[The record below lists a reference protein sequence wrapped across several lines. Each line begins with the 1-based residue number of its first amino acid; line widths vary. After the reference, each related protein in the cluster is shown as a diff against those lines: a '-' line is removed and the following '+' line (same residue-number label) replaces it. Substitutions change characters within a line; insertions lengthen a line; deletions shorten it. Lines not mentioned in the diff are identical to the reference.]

1 MLVANNPF
9 FRNPLDAVT
18 DEIRGRTLE
27 LPDFSRVGG
36 TAQGPDLSSLSPRQ
50 APGGNLL
57 PPEQFTPL
65 FLEASAKYGVPTN
78 VLMALAQQESSYRP
92 DAIGQPTQWGRAKGM
107 MQYIDD
113 TARRVGINPLDPA
126 QAVDAA
132 ARQLRERL
140 DRGYSM
146 EEAIMA
152 HHGGDN
158 RSMWGPKTREY
169 VEVVT
174 GKAREIYNQAEGLRT
189 PQEAMEMAEAE
200 MADEGEAP
208 FSAGEFEDLTGQER
222 TELLG
227 AIEAEM
233 TRLSEF
239 QRPSEAS
246 REALEAQAGEIEALV
261 AQFEERRATVSTPE
275 EVEAFN
281 RDLGALNERLVD
293 FERQREDYQRRAT
306 AFNEAQER
314 LRSEYERV
322 QQAPER
328 RRSERPEAQ
337 RRIEGGADELSL
349 EQIRELARDPDAPPE
364 VDALSGAAPKYNDPN
379 AMGSETVLDLV
390 RQGLGAARDFL
401 QTPASERELLSRR
414 ATPSES
420 APREPRPSGI
430 LGVDATGEARRARE
444 TPREVAQQYGRDFD
458 KPDYIDA
465 FTGAAPRPAPE
476 RNLLGWVENLSK
488 SGGSGATVA
497 VAGTIEGTGLILQ
510 QLENVEADRLMLD
523 AARGL
528 DTSRLRMAE
537 TLRMMEQA
545 GRSDEEILRAV
556 QPWAREMAK
565 REGEFHAAVVEWAG
579 REPNRVA
586 EWMRGLGVDLGELA
600 EEWKADPEYQGVAT
614 DIAAGVGSMLV
625 YLGPGWLTTLM
636 TKGSTAAIQ
645 AAASIAGASALAGPA
660 GAAEAYQRAI
670 DYGLSEDQSLRVAM
684 AGIPAGIVQV
694 APVAVLL
701 QRIPPNVRSKAVG
714 QIRHILESFGAEFV
728 AEGAGAVIQ
737 NFVEMSYNEE
747 TGLWDDS
754 LYQAVIGGSSSA
766 LIALGINLA
775 SGARGVPGTIRTRN
789 QTSLEASGGSLVAP
803 EIMAARALDP
813 WNYPTTLKEAVAA
826 RTPDAI
832 LDGHLTESAEG
843 APSGPLEGAMR
854 EAQTEAAV
862 EAVQGERVSVATRS
876 GDIAGTVESYT
887 EDGQGGFRIRVLGD
901 DGSMYTYTDA
911 DGVTVVRDGGQV
923 AEAGRA
929 MDAEAARGAPREPT
943 PQSTSDP
950 GALGLPPMAAVEAGE
965 ALDVADER
973 EVPGVGEPADAAQG
987 VGLPDDYVQRVQQRI
1002 DFLQQAETTQDVE
1015 DLIAAEFADR
1025 ATADNALQINPER
1038 SSFLEAARARHAE
1051 LSDTQRQARAGA
1063 PAVEAPA
1070 DFQRDPSSPGL
1081 WRTPDA
1087 AIEFRESGFG
1097 EAVSFAAVDA
1107 ATGETLAR
1115 GSDMAELLAR
1125 AQAEREAR
1133 MVDGEALMEQAEP
1146 AQEEVA
1152 PTGEPLVR
1160 HTTRKGKEL
1169 TGVLRDIPLAEAKAI
1184 DPYAFRKDGRSF
1196 IRVDRLGNEQQG
1208 RPVEESAPSRD
1219 NRETVTQ
1226 DTDATPGTAEVT
1238 PSELVLTTRNT
1249 PFASFEKAERAMR
1262 NQGIQGQVVQID
1274 DGWAVQRGEAPA
1286 QESAPTT
1293 DAITRDNAEAR
1304 LAPANW
1310 RGDLARTRQYV
1321 NELVRRGLVRATPQ
1335 LAGARDAN
1343 DAEGLAEEID
1353 RQLAGEAV
1361 RPATVDTA
1369 ESSGSAA
1376 NRQRSQQQA
1385 EPQWWSDMTP
1395 AQRYDA
1401 MQAAGIDRAAST
1413 PWSRLTESQQR
1424 ALDSQWGEQAAQPD
1438 VDAADTSAQRVEET
1452 PADRQ
1457 VSENAIFTEEAAEEA
1472 RAYLKSVLGR
1482 VNTGLDPR
1490 MFQAGVTLAGYH
1502 LERGAR
1508 TFAAY
1513 ARAMVADLG
1522 DAARPYLKSWY
1533 LGLKFDPRA
1542 ANFEGM
1548 DDAASVEAADVDALL
1563 AETQEAEPAPAI
1575 VDELAL
1581 FKAAREV
1588 YAQDQITPADL
1599 IGLARIHARDSL
1611 VAVLDRIE
1619 AHPALADLTIEVRNL
1634 GPKAGRYSAAQ
1645 HTLLLDDQFVEA
1657 LNPDNAGQFEVIGAD
1672 TSIEDLF
1679 QETIT
1684 HELIH
1689 AVTAR
1694 QIREDVNAPGGGKF
1708 GQRLLEIQNDIRR
1721 FLDQTAGKEILTFQ
1735 QRQSLLY
1742 MVEGNKAIYEIPTV
1756 GLTNA
1761 LAQDALRMVKSP
1773 RGGPS
1778 AWSKFV
1784 EAVRTLLG
1792 LPPETRTLLDD
1803 IMVVSEEV
1811 IANTEAAGPAEA
1823 APEQVT
1829 MLTAEQMAELVA
1841 EYAAEAAQDP
1851 TSPFQVP
1858 ESIVRMADRVKGEPL
1873 LTQAEAQER
1882 LESWKAIARAQG
1894 ETGVNAG
1901 RIVVSLFEISGEL
1914 SRPWVEAG
1922 YQVHTLDIQSGQ
1934 DISALDVET
1943 LTQELEGIE
1952 GDVHAVL
1959 ACPPCT
1965 DFSRAGAHT
1974 WSAKD
1979 ADGRTAASVELVRQA
1994 LRAVEFLKPAVW
2006 MMENPPGRLSRT
2018 AGIPHPRLNFQPHHF
2033 GDAFTK
2039 QTLLWGEFNPN
2050 LPTANVAPEGS
2061 LTEMVRDPNAR
2072 SETPEGFAY
2081 AFFMANNAETMAP
2094 LDLLAFQFRGMD
2106 HTLLNDALAVG
2117 MTPEQVRSVIEDD
2130 YHDGNLDGAHD
2141 ALRTAYETALSES
2154 PRLQQ
2159 APSERRVGESRVTD
2173 MTTPEGIRARMTE
2186 LREDWAELAAVRDEQ
2201 GMVTDARLE
2210 AKIRDIETWL
2220 AELRNDLARLES
2232 GAAEPE
2238 RDGTPAARLD
2248 RRMARLREIA
2258 RGTVSD
2264 AEAEEA
2270 QRIREAQAADPDNTD
2285 DADTA
2290 IAMAVEYVRRRHS
2303 AQQTR
2308 PAAEVDGEAPAR
2320 PAEATQRPV
2329 APVLRP
2335 EGRQRWRT
2343 ERAAEKHLRDND
2355 LLGVYVAVPEGK
2367 GFILE
2372 RRAPYNLEIE
2382 TRSYQS
2388 RAFGDEPT
2396 TAYETILHRP
2406 DGMSRELFVEV
2417 VRAKVQGAKKFL
2429 KNDTQ
2434 VAIHDD
2440 AVGRLA
2446 DHLQSNLIDRRDPD
2460 AAPPIPRE
2468 EMPRDPGADTDPDT
2482 QSLVDSAPHTGT
2494 QAEPG
2499 ADPASVD
2506 GARPDNA
2513 VGDGQPGS
2521 DRTGRADGVDGGA
2534 QPGAGAAAG
2543 GGRSDPRAGKS
2554 PANQPHGRTE
2564 DRPHQLEGENPGNFV
2579 ITDALGLG
2587 EGTTGQKIEG
2597 NLAAIRLMKEIV
2609 TEERF
2614 ATPAEQAV
2622 LARYVGWGGLKSV
2635 FDVKKRGKT
2644 DMYGR
2649 AQAELRALLT
2659 AEEYEAAARSTR
2671 DAHYTAQGVVDAMWR
2686 AARHFGFRGGRAL
2699 EPTVGTGNFL
2709 GLQPADLAAAT
2720 EWHAAELDSVTGTI
2734 ARLLY
2739 PEANVLAA
2747 TGFQDAPFANGVFRL
2762 AIGNPP
2768 FGELRIRDKSKR
2780 HGHLDG
2786 MRIHNYIIGK
2796 AGDHLAPGGVMQMV
2810 VTHRFLDTANPEA
2823 RDYLA
2828 KHFRFLG
2835 AIRLPNDA
2843 FEQNAG
2849 TSVTTDIVFLQ
2860 KLRPDE
2866 AGDANAAW
2874 LDVNGQIE
2882 VDGVTMRVNRYF
2894 QENPQHILGKSSMGG
2909 SMYRGDGQEYTVE
2922 SDGRDIGAEI
2932 DRILAEDWAD
2942 LEGIMAESSVD
2953 RDVGAA
2959 MLNVSD
2965 LPVGG
2970 MMLDPEGKLLR
2981 RDLDDAHGNAVIEE
2995 ITPESYWRE
3004 QAAQWEQAIT
3014 AAKAIRDAA
3023 ADGMAPGADQVAA
3036 FLEVAE
3042 LALDAKGEPKTGPTK
3057 AEQAILDIREAISE
3071 PATFVWR
3078 FDEGLAEME
3087 ATLGRKQLGRKGY
3100 DTLRKLMD
3108 LRNRTLALIRAER
3121 GDDPAMDTL
3130 RQELNQAYDA
3140 FVANYGLISDPNNI
3154 KLLAGDIGV
3163 EVGLESGYQPAIK
3176 PAEAKAMGVKP
3187 QKSSAKK
3194 AAILS
3199 QRVAF
3204 PQREITSADSPRDAL
3219 TISLS
3224 ERGKLD
3230 LPYMSGLT
3238 GQPVKALIKELSGGD
3253 NPAIFYDPDTLG
3265 YEHAE
3270 AYLSGN
3276 VKRKLADAISMGLE
3290 ANVRALE
3297 AVQPAPLPA
3306 SRITPSMRGTW
3317 MPAEVFEDFLGGLG
3331 VRGATVNII
3340 DAVGMIKARGVVGE
3354 LTDLGMQF
3362 NDPDVG
3368 VIELFNAAAAG
3379 KSLTVWRG
3387 SGDERYVDK
3396 AASTRVTAL
3405 AERMAKVFAEW
3416 AYSDAQRQAQV
3427 VDAFN
3432 RKMNTHRERVWDG
3445 EKYLKTVGQSPAVK
3459 LRRTQKNAAWRM
3471 IQSQNVL
3478 TDHVVGAGKTYTLIT
3493 GIMERKRLGLSRKP
3507 MVVVPNHLVV
3517 QWASDFYQL
3526 YPGANI
3532 LAATPDDF
3540 TKKNRRRLF
3549 ARIATGD
3556 YDAVIVGH
3564 SSFGFIEPGEADTQN
3579 VIRERKRL
3587 LEQAMEDARLAGESK
3602 RTMRQMQNKLDS
3614 YDDRLTRLAERARD
3628 DIGITLEDMGVDY
3641 LAVDEAHE
3649 FKNLEYAT
3657 SSERVVGMNDPKGS
3671 QRAFDLYVKVR
3682 GIQERQGGVAFATGT
3697 PVSNSLVELYTVMSY
3712 MATPELRARGL
3723 EHYDAWA
3730 GAYAVTETRME
3741 YTATQKIKPRRVLAG
3756 LSNLESLSQL
3766 YRQFADVITL
3776 DDLKRLYTEEKT
3788 QSNAETGANERTE
3801 FPVPKVAA
3809 GGRQLD
3815 TSAITPQQAE
3825 FMDYLVAR
3833 MQGIEANK
3841 QDPEYARIDNPLW
3854 VLSDAR
3860 KMSLDIRTVDP
3871 LAARDENGK
3880 VMRSARRIKDI
3891 YDRWSEDRG
3900 TQLVFSDLSTPA
3912 KQAGKN
3918 ARKIVREGLAL
3929 LFNDKVARA
3938 RMKAMKEMP
3947 FMEQWK
3953 QTMALADDVMND
3965 PALSGDKL
3973 EKIEAFFAQA
3983 QEFEVEMQTADT
3995 GFSVYDDLREV
4006 LVEMGVPEGE
4016 IAFIHDFNTPEKK
4029 QRLFARV
4036 NAGAVRV
4043 LIGSTPKMG
4052 AGTNVQQR
4060 LVALHHL
4067 DAPWRPSDVEQRE
4080 GRIIRQG
4087 NKLYERDPDGFE
4099 VEIHAYSTNGTSDT
4113 VMWQILERKAG
4124 AIEQFRIGGL
4134 DSMSEGEGD
4143 ADQYAEFMASST
4155 GNPVFRLKLEAE
4167 RDLTEARAETS
4178 GRAIS
4183 VDNAKRFL
4191 RDYPERKAKLEATIA
4206 GLEAQAEGDLSVA
4219 GETASRAEHEAVM
4232 AEALEAFETAYADY
4246 QAKLPLAEAQ
4256 REKAAARGD
4265 AKLPPLPARPSRP
4278 HLFSKEVVAKSAY
4291 ARLWQQALA
4300 ELAAGPKDMSKRV
4313 GVRLGTINL
4322 VLERAPGFGKEVTNT
4337 TLYLEATPERRFSV
4351 AHTTAKPE
4359 DSSSFRAALEPA
4371 PLVQELTNALTGQ
4384 RQALA
4389 ELERR
4394 QPREAEVAEQ
4404 SVDDSRVSELESLQ
4418 QWYAIQVA
4426 FAEYHADIARG
4437 ERENRYIA
4445 AESRRRVSAFENRES
4460 TSVATHEIDGQT
4472 YTTTGAVAS
4481 QEGFTALEAVRDS
4494 DNRPVVLRGEMID
4507 SRMEVTGVIQ
4517 EPAAAREQ
4525 MRSATAKSVA
4535 ANRERTPRMG
4545 DAEVVQRLLQSE
4557 LGETADAMIAS
4568 GKIQVLNHVPANL
4581 PRGTQAYVDAD
4592 GTITLVARN
4601 LTPDTILPALLHEA
4615 FHAGTRPLIG
4625 TRAWNELQGRL
4636 ASLYRQ
4642 YGRST
4647 GAAGDFFAA
4656 ARARIEAAEAAGD
4669 AMGEQRRI
4677 EEFGAYAI
4685 EAYEAAPRTLK
4696 TWVNDLVGRVK
4707 AWAMRTFGIQL
4718 GQVSPAQLRA
4728 LAAAALRNGEVA
4740 ASPALSVMAR
4750 VDEGGMVDAEGNPV
4764 PESVRRQEVRRAV
4777 AQAQRALS
4785 VNPDSFVADFDSG
4798 VTRDI
4803 GRVTYWTHHPYTI
4816 ASMEEQFT
4824 PVFTTAMRQNQFRD
4838 QIIAEMYPKFRAY
4851 KELPAE
4857 GRARVN
4863 RVLELGRLVNE
4874 SYTDFQLRAGIKNPG
4889 FKTVVVHDATGAPV
4903 RRREPLNTSLS
4914 QRGDVI
4920 KLSKV
4925 EREAYSQLREMFDD
4939 ALDLFRDQTLLDMGL
4954 AEFTGLADPAGAM
4967 LDAITDDMPQAQQ
4980 ERLRNMAQM
4989 AEEIEQAKRAGYVPL
5004 SRYGRFAI
5012 TVRETLTDIEYT
5024 KNPQGGWIARGVPD
5038 DMASFMGQIG
5048 ATYNELEGG
5057 WQLNQGQRKA
5067 LQRETTRTVY
5077 SEKVEITSLR
5087 DRQALWKASKTGAKA
5102 EAAIPEV
5109 RRRLAAVKERWGGG
5123 NRTISVLDTQRA
5135 REENQINLA
5144 DLDSLA
5150 DLAHLDNETWD
5161 RVRDEFA
5168 QAMQGRGF
5176 RRHFFQSDNVPGY
5189 TDDFERAIADYMA
5202 SMAGYLSRR
5211 HHQKDWQ
5218 DAISGVKG
5226 ERLRRYSHDY
5236 QRYVNDPAE
5245 EYAVLRQTGFLF
5257 YIAGNVSTAALNATQ
5272 VPIMTMPILSQAG
5285 GSARAAAEVARAY
5298 KDALAMTSFIDQ
5310 AREGWKRGGLRGS
5323 ADMMLQM
5330 FDPADAP
5337 ADVRA
5342 EVQAAWDDGM
5352 FAPQFTHEVMGF
5364 SGRRD
5369 GSAAARLERTI
5380 DFVATSY
5387 TYVERMNRLV
5397 TFIAAVRMAKAK
5409 GVKAKA
5415 HRVFGGNALARHTM
5429 LDTHWSPENFAKF
5442 IVNES
5447 QFMMGKANRSKM
5459 LRSHGAPIFQFMSF
5473 VLNSLQ
5479 AWYRWSSLHG
5489 RDGKMMAAA
5498 SVAAIVAL
5506 SGVWGAPGLDHLR
5519 QLYEDLWKWIT
5530 DEDEDVRHNL
5540 REWIYDKTGQ
5550 QWIAEVADKGG
5561 LYPLGMD
5568 MSRRIGF
5575 QNILPETNS
5584 VQNALGIPADLLV
5597 GRPKRAWQREKA
5609 GDRYGA
5615 VAELL
5620 PNFAKNPVIAQGWR
5634 TQGAYTSRGDLLL
5647 RPDQIPTSALWWKS
5661 FGVQP
5666 TIVSDVQDYLYR
5678 SGRDMNRQSGVRS
5691 RFANRL
5697 ARVEADAIR
5706 NQNPERAA
5714 QLEARIDAEWA
5725 KLDAYNERNPGNEIE
5740 ITPQMI
5746 NSRLNRMLDGVDA
5759 VIESRPRDRW
5769 ERDEQFL
5776 ENYNVLPIYEG
5787 TRGR

>member
-9 FRNPLDAVT
+9 FRNPLDSVT
-18 DEIRGRTLE
+18 DEIRGRALE
-27 LPDFSRVGG
+27 LPDLSQVGG
-36 TAQGPDLSSLSPRQ
+36 ARRQAGGPDLSSLSPRQ
-50 APGGNLL
+50 APSGNLM

-65 FLEASAKYGVPTN
+65 FLEASARYGVPAN

-126 QAVDAA
+126 QSVDAA

-140 DRGYSM
+140 DKGYSM

-169 VEVVT
+169 AEVVT

-189 PQEAMEMAEAE
+189 PQEAMAEAE
-200 MADEGEAP
+200 VAAEGEQP
-208 FSAGEFEDLTGQER
+208 FTAGEFEDLTTQER

-227 AIEAEM
+227 SIEAEM
-233 TRLSEF
+233 KRLDEF
-239 QRPSEAS
+239 ARPSEEA
-246 REALEAQAGEIEALV
+246 RTALEAQAGEIETLV
-261 AQFEERRATVSTPE
+261 AQFEERRASISTPE

-281 RDLGALNERLVD
+281 RDLGSLNERLAE
-293 FERQREDYQRRAT
+293 FERQRDDYQRRAD
-306 AFNEAQER
+306 AFNQAQEH
-314 LRSEYERV
+314 LRAEWERV

-328 RRSERPEAQ
+328 RRSERPEA
-337 RRIEGGADELSL
+337 RSRIEGDADELSL
-349 EQIRELARDPDAPPE
+349 EQIRELARDPNAPPE

-379 AMGSETVLDLV
+379 TMGTGTVLDLV
-390 RQGLGAARDFL
+390 RQGLGAAKDFL
-401 QTPASERELLSRR
+401 QTPASEREVLSRR
-414 ATPSES
+414 AGEGEPR

-430 LGVDATGEARRARE
+430 LGVDAAGEARRARE
-444 TPREVAQQYGRDFD
+444 NPQEVAQQFGRDFD
-458 KPDYIDA
+458 KPDFIDGY
-465 FTGAAPRPAPE
+465 TGAAPRPSSE
-476 RNLLGWVENLSK
+476 RTLLGWVENLSK
-488 SGGSGATVA
+488 SGGSGAASA
-497 VAGTIEGTGLILQ
+497 VAGTIEGSGLILQ
-510 QLENVEADRLMLD
+510 QLENVEADRQMLD
-523 AARGL
+523 AAKGL
-528 DTSRLRMAE
+528 DTTRLRMAE

-556 QPWAREMAK
+556 QPWARDMVK
-565 REGEFHAAVVEWAG
+565 RESEFHDAVVAWAE

-586 EWMRGLGVDLGELA
+586 EWLRGMGADLSEIA
-600 EEWKADPEYQGVAT
+600 ESWQADPEYQGVAT

-670 DYGLSEDQSLRVAM
+670 DYGLSEDEALRVAM
-684 AGIPAGIVQV
+684 AGIPGGIVQV

-701 QRIPPNVRSKAVG
+701 QRIPSNVRGKAVG

-747 TGLWDDS
+747 KGLWDDT

-766 LIALGINLA
+766 LIAIGINLA
-775 SGARGVPGTIRTRN
+775 SGARGVPGALRNRN
-789 QTSLEASGGSLVAP
+789 QTPLEASGGSLVTP
-803 EIMAARALDP
+803 DIMAARALDP
-813 WNYPTTLKEAVAA
+813 WNYPTTLKEVVAA

-843 APSGPLEGAMR
+843 APSGPLEGVMR
-854 EAQTEAAV
+854 EAQTEAMV
-862 EAVQGERVSVATRS
+862 EAVHGERVSVATRT

-923 AEAGRA
+923 ADAGRE
-929 MDAEAARGAPREPT
+929 MDAQAEMEAPREST
-943 PQSTSDP
+943 PGSTGDP
-950 GALGLPPMAAVEAGE
+950 GAIGLPPMAVVEAGE
-965 ALDVADER
+965 ATDATGDGESPGLDQPADVAAE
-973 EVPGVGEPADAAQG
+973 G
-987 VGLPDDYVQRVQQRI
+987 VGLPEDYVQRVQQRI
-1002 DFLQQAETTQDVE
+1002 DFLKQAETTQDVE
-1015 DLIAAEFADR
+1015 DLIAAEFSDQ

-1038 SSFLEAARARHAE
+1038 SRFLEAARVRHAE

-1063 PAVEAPA
+1063 PLADAPA

-1097 EAVSFAAVDA
+1097 DAVSFAAVDA

-1133 MVDGEALMEQAEP
+1133 MVDGEAFMEQSE
-1146 AQEEVA
+1146 QEETA

-1160 HTTRKGKEL
+1160 HTTRKGREL
-1169 TGVLRDIPLAEAKAI
+1169 TGVLRDIPLAEAKEI

-1196 IRVDRLGNEQQG
+1196 IRVDRLRGEQQG
-1208 RPVEESAPSRD
+1208 QPIEEPTPSRD
-1219 NRETVTQ
+1219 NREVVAQ

-1238 PSELVLTTRNT
+1238 PAAAPDRDLILTTRNT
-1249 PFASFEKAERAMR
+1249 PFASFEKAQNAMR
-1262 NQGIQGQVVQID
+1262 NRRIEGRVVQIYG
-1274 DGWAVQRGEAPA
+1274 GWAIERSAPVATPADFTPQYQDAVSAKIATQKRRVMRLRREPETEENVAKLRAAERRLRQLRNMAAQEAPA
-1286 QESAPTT
+1286 GWSP
-1293 DAITRDNAEAR
+1293 
-1304 LAPANW
+1304 
-1310 RGDLARTRQYV
+1310 GDPIQV
-1321 NELVRRGLVRATPQ
+1321 KGQPV
-1335 LAGARDAN
+1335 
-1343 DAEGLAEEID
+1343 DAEDTSAERVEESPID
-1353 RQLAGEAV
+1353 RQEPVGQFAGN
-1361 RPATVDTA
+1361 T
-1369 ESSGSAA
+1369 
-1376 NRQRSQQQA
+1376 
-1385 EPQWWSDMTP
+1385 
-1395 AQRYDA
+1395 
-1401 MQAAGIDRAAST
+1401 
-1413 PWSRLTESQQR
+1413 
-1424 ALDSQWGEQAAQPD
+1424 
-1438 VDAADTSAQRVEET
+1438 
-1452 PADRQ
+1452 
-1457 VSENAIFTEEAAEEA
+1457 IFTEDKVAAA
-1472 RAYLKSVLGR
+1472 RARLKAKLGQI
-1482 VNTGLDPR
+1482 NTGLDPE
-1490 MFQAGVTLAGYH
+1490 MLVDGMTIAGAYIESGVRRFSDYAKAMIDDLGTEVKPYLLSFY
-1502 LERGAR
+1502 EGAR
-1508 TFAAY
+1508 NYPGLDTEG
-1513 ARAMVADLG
+1513 MTPV
-1522 DAARPYLKSWY
+1522 DAAKR
-1533 LGLKFDPRA
+1533 
-1542 ANFEGM
+1542 EH
-1548 DDAASVEAADVDALL
+1548 EAML
-1563 AETQEAEPAPAI
+1563 AEPAAEEDAP
-1575 VDELAL
+1575 
-1581 FKAAREV
+1581 
-1588 YAQDQITPADL
+1588 T
-1599 IGLARIHARDSL
+1599 
-1611 VAVLDRIE
+1611 
-1619 AHPALADLTIEVRNL
+1619 
-1634 GPKAGRYSAAQ
+1634 SA
-1645 HTLLLDDQFVEA
+1645 
-1657 LNPDNAGQFEVIGAD
+1657 
-1672 TSIEDLF
+1672 
-1679 QETIT
+1679 
-1684 HELIH
+1684 
-1689 AVTAR
+1689 
-1694 QIREDVNAPGGGKF
+1694 
-1708 GQRLLEIQNDIRR
+1708 
-1721 FLDQTAGKEILTFQ
+1721 
-1735 QRQSLLY
+1735 
-1742 MVEGNKAIYEIPTV
+1742 
-1756 GLTNA
+1756 
-1761 LAQDALRMVKSP
+1761 
-1773 RGGPS
+1773 
-1778 AWSKFV
+1778 
-1784 EAVRTLLG
+1784 
-1792 LPPETRTLLDD
+1792 
-1803 IMVVSEEV
+1803 VVSEEV
-1811 IANTEAAGPAEA
+1811 IASAEA
-1823 APEQVT
+1823 APE
-1829 MLTAEQMAELVA
+1829 
-1841 EYAAEAAQDP
+1841 
-1851 TSPFQVP
+1851 
-1858 ESIVRMADRVKGEPL
+1858 AD
-1873 LTQAEAQER
+1873 A
-1882 LESWKAIARAQG
+1882 
-1894 ETGVNAG
+1894 
-1901 RIVVSLFEISGEL
+1901 
-1914 SRPWVEAG
+1914 
-1922 YQVHTLDIQSGQ
+1922 
-1934 DISALDVET
+1934 
-1943 LTQELEGIE
+1943 
-1952 GDVHAVL
+1952 
-1959 ACPPCT
+1959 
-1965 DFSRAGAHT
+1965 
-1974 WSAKD
+1974 
-1979 ADGRTAASVELVRQA
+1979 
-1994 LRAVEFLKPAVW
+1994 PA
-2006 MMENPPGRLSRT
+2006 
-2018 AGIPHPRLNFQPHHF
+2018 
-2033 GDAFTK
+2033 
-2039 QTLLWGEFNPN
+2039 
-2050 LPTANVAPEGS
+2050 
-2061 LTEMVRDPNAR
+2061 
-2072 SETPEGFAY
+2072 ETP
-2081 AFFMANNAETMAP
+2081 P
-2094 LDLLAFQFRGMD
+2094 
-2106 HTLLNDALAVG
+2106 
-2117 MTPEQVRSVIEDD
+2117 
-2130 YHDGNLDGAHD
+2130 
-2141 ALRTAYETALSES
+2141 
-2154 PRLQQ
+2154 QQ
-2159 APSERRVGESRVTD
+2159 GRRVGESRTYD
-2173 MTTPEGIRARMTE
+2173 TSTPEGIRERMTE
-2186 LREDWAELAAVRDEQ
+2186 LREDWAELAAIRDEQ

-2210 AKIRDIETWL
+2210 SKIRDIETLL
-2220 AELRNDLARLES
+2220 AELRQDLERMTSGASTATEGGSPKARQAARIAKLRELARKPELTEQDVLEGRRLKEEQLADPQADDEYTEQIEM
-2232 GAAEPE
+2232 GAEFLHRKLNVQQQNLQRADAPSQPRPE
-2238 RDGTPAARLD
+2238 RGDQPAPR
-2248 RRMARLREIA
+2248 
-2258 RGTVSD
+2258 
-2264 AEAEEA
+2264 
-2270 QRIREAQAADPDNTD
+2270 PTD
-2285 DADTA
+2285 
-2290 IAMAVEYVRRRHS
+2290 S
-2303 AQQTR
+2303 
-2308 PAAEVDGEAPAR
+2308 
-2320 PAEATQRPV
+2320 
-2329 APVLRP
+2329 VLRP

-2343 ERAAEKHLRDND
+2343 ERVAEKFIKDND
-2355 LLGVYVAVPEGK
+2355 LLGVYVVVPEGK

-2382 TRSYQS
+2382 TRSYES
-2388 RAFGDEPT
+2388 RAFGDEPV

-2406 DGMSRELFVEV
+2406 EGMPRELFVAV
-2417 VRAKVQGAKKFL
+2417 VRAKVKGAKKFL
-2429 KNDTQ
+2429 KDDTQ
-2434 VAIHDD
+2434 VAIND
-2440 AVGRLA
+2440 AEIGPLA
-2446 DHLQSNLIDRRDPD
+2446 DHLQSNLIDRRDPGV
-2460 AAPPIPRE
+2460 APPIPRE

-2482 QSLVDSAPHTGT
+2482 ESLVDSAPHSGA

-2499 ADPASVD
+2499 ADPAPVD
-2506 GARPDNA
+2506 GARPDNT
-2513 VGDGQPGS
+2513 VGDGQPDS
-2521 DRTGRADGVDGGA
+2521 DRSGRADGVDRGEGA
-2534 QPGAGAAAG
+2534 GPGAAPGAGG
-2543 GGRSDPRAGKS
+2543 RRSDPRAGKS
-2554 PANQPHGRTE
+2554 PANKPHGRTE

-2579 ITDALGLG
+2579 ITDELGLG
-2587 EGTTGQKIEG
+2587 EGTTGQKISG
-2597 NLAAIRLMKEIV
+2597 NLEAIRLMKEIV
-2609 TEERF
+2609 SEGRF

-2635 FDVKKRGKT
+2635 FDVKKRGAT

-2659 AEEYEAAARSTR
+2659 PEEYEAAARSTR
-2671 DAHYTAQGVVDAMWR
+2671 DAHYTAKGVVDAMWR
-2686 AARHFGFRGGRAL
+2686 AARHFGFTGGRAL

-2720 EWHAAELDSVTGTI
+2720 EWHAAELDSVTGAI
-2734 ARLLY
+2734 ASLLY

-2768 FGELRIRDKSKR
+2768 FGELRIRDKSKQ

-2860 KLRPDE
+2860 KLRADE
-2866 AGDANAAW
+2866 VGDANAAW
-2874 LDVNGQIE
+2874 LDVNGEIE
-2882 VDGVTMRVNRYF
+2882 VDGVKMRVNRYF

-2922 SDGRDIGAEI
+2922 SDGRDIGAEV

-2942 LEGIMAESSVD
+2942 LEGIMAETNVD
-2953 RDVGAA
+2953 KDVGAA

-2970 MMLDPEGKLLR
+2970 MMLDPEGRLLR
-2981 RDLDDAHGNAVIEE
+2981 RDLDDPSGNAVIEE

-3004 QAAQWEQAIT
+3004 QAAQWEQAIN
-3014 AAKAIRDAA
+3014 AAKALRDSE
-3023 ADGMAPGADQVAA
+3023 GAMPTDAQVAA

-3042 LALDAKGEPKTGPTK
+3042 LALDAKGEPKASPTK

-3071 PATFVWR
+3071 PATFAWR
-3078 FDEGLAEME
+3078 FDEGLAAME

-3108 LRNRTLALIRAER
+3108 LRNRTLALIRAEKS
-3121 GDDPAMDTL
+3121 DDPAMDTL

-3140 FVANYGLISDPNNI
+3140 FVASHGLISDPDNI

-3176 PAEAKAMGVKP
+3176 PAEAKVMGVKP
-3187 QKSSAKK
+3187 KKSSAKK
-3194 AAILS
+3194 AAIMS
-3199 QRVAF
+3199 QRVAY
-3204 PQREITSADSPRDAL
+3204 PYREITSADSPRDAL

-3230 LPYMSGLT
+3230 LAYMSDLT
-3238 GQPVKALIKELSGGD
+3238 GQPIKALIEDLSTGD
-3253 NPAIFYDPDTLG
+3253 APAIFYDPAIEA

-3276 VKRKLADAISMGLE
+3276 VKRKLDEALALGLE
-3290 ANVRALE
+3290 ANARALE
-3297 AVQPAPLPA
+3297 AVQPAPLTA
-3306 SRITPSMRGTW
+3306 ERITPSMRGTW
-3317 MPAEVFEDFLGGLG
+3317 MPTDIFEGFLEALG

-3340 DAVGMIKARGVVGE
+3340 DTVGMIKGRGVTGE
-3354 LTDLGMQF
+3354 LTDLGVQF
-3362 NDPDVG
+3362 NDPDAD
-3368 VIELFNAAAAG
+3368 IITLFNAATSG

-3387 SGDERYVDK
+3387 RGDERYVDK

-3405 AERMAKVFAEW
+3405 AERMAKVFGEW

-3432 RKMNTHRERVWDG
+3432 RKMNTHRERTWDG

-3459 LRRTQKNAAWRM
+3459 LRRHQKNAAWRM
-3471 IQSQNVL
+3471 IQSQAVL
-3478 TDHVVGAGKTYTLIT
+3478 TDHVVGAGKTFTLIT

-3564 SSFGFIEPGEADTQN
+3564 SSFGFIEPGESDTQN
-3579 VIRERKRL
+3579 VIRERKKL

-3614 YDDRLTRLAERARD
+3614 YDDRLKKLAERSRD

-3712 MATPELRARGL
+3712 LATPELQARGL
-3723 EHYDAWA
+3723 DHYDAWA

-3766 YRQFADVITL
+3766 YRQFADVITM
-3776 DDLKRLYTEEKT
+3776 DDLKRLYAEEKA

-3841 QDPEYARIDNPLW
+3841 QDPEYAKIDNPLW

-3871 LAARDENGK
+3871 QAARDDNGK

-3891 YDRWSEDRG
+3891 YDRWSDDRG

-3918 ARKIVREGLAL
+3918 ARKIVRDALTL

-3938 RMKAMKEMP
+3938 RMKAMRDLP

-3953 QTMALADDVMND
+3953 QTVALSEDVMAD
-3965 PALSGDKL
+3965 PALAGDKL

-4006 LVEMGVPEGE
+4006 LIEMGIPAGE
-4016 IAFIHDFNTPEKK
+4016 IAFIHDYNTPEKK

-4052 AGTNVQQR
+4052 AGTNVQER

-4134 DSMSEGEGD
+4134 DSMSEAEGD

-4206 GLEAQAEGDLSVA
+4206 GLEPQALGDLSFA
-4219 GETASRAEHEAVM
+4219 GETASVAEHDAAM
-4232 AEALEAFETAYADY
+4232 AEAMAAFEEAYADY
-4246 QAKLPLAEAQ
+4246 QAKLPLAEAK
-4256 REKAAARGD
+4256 REKAVARGD
-4265 AKLPPLPARPSRP
+4265 TKLPPLPARPSRP
-4278 HLFSKEVVAKSAY
+4278 HIFSKEVVEKSAY
-4291 ARLWQQALA
+4291 ARLWQKALA
-4300 ELAAGPKDMSKRV
+4300 DVAAGPKDMSKRV
-4313 GVRLGTINL
+4313 SVKLGTINL
-4322 VLERAPGFGKEVTNT
+4322 TLERAPGYGKDVINTN
-4337 TLYLEATPERRFSV
+4337 LYLEATGERHFSV
-4351 AHTTAKPE
+4351 GHTAAKPE

-4371 PLVQELTNALTGQ
+4371 HLTRELALALDSQ
-4384 RQALA
+4384 RQYLA

-4404 SVDDSRVSELESLQ
+4404 SVDESRVNELAELQ

-4426 FAEYHADIARG
+4426 FAEYHADTARG

-4445 AESRRRVSAFENRES
+4445 AERNRKLGNFENRES
-4460 TSVATHEIDGQT
+4460 TGVRTYEVDGEA
-4472 YTTTGAVAS
+4472 YTTTGAVS
-4481 QEGFTALEAVRDS
+4481 NQDGFIALEAVRDR
-4494 DNRPVVLRGEMID
+4494 DNRPVVLRGELVEGQL
-4507 SRMEVTGVIQ
+4507 EVTGAIQ
-4517 EPAAAREQ
+4517 EPAAARAQ
-4525 MRSATAKSVA
+4525 MRSATARSVA

-4545 DAEVVQRLLQSE
+4545 DAEVVQRLMQSE
-4557 LGETADAMIAS
+4557 LGEAADAMIAS

-4601 LTPDTILPALLHEA
+4601 LTPETILPALLHEA
-4615 FHAGTRPLIG
+4615 FHAGARPLIG
-4625 TRAWNELQGRL
+4625 TKAWNELQGRL
-4636 ASLYRQ
+4636 AALYRQ
-4642 YGRST
+4642 YSRSP

-4656 ARARIEAAEAAGD
+4656 ARQRIEAAEAAGD

-4696 TWVNDLVGRVK
+4696 AWVNDMVGRVK

-4728 LAAAALRNGEVA
+4728 LAAAALRNGEMA
-4740 ASPALSVMAR
+4740 ASPALAVTAR
-4750 VDEGGMVDAEGNPV
+4750 ADEGGMVDAEGNPV
-4764 PESVRRQEVRRAV
+4764 PEDVRRQEVRRAV
-4777 AQAQRALS
+4777 AEAQRALS
-4785 VNPDSFVADFDSG
+4785 VKPESFVADFDSG

-4803 GRVTYWTHHPYTI
+4803 GRITYWTHHPYTI

-4851 KELPAE
+4851 KELTGE

-4863 RVLELGRLVNE
+4863 RVLELGRLLNE

-4889 FKTVVVHDATGAPV
+4889 FKTVVVHDAAGNPV
-4903 RRREPLNTSLS
+4903 RRREPLNTALS
-4914 QRGDVI
+4914 KRGEVI

-4925 EREAYSQLREMFDD
+4925 EREAYAQLREMFDD

-4954 AEFTGLADPAGAM
+4954 AEFTGLTDPAGAM
-4967 LDAITDDMPQAQQ
+4967 LDSITDDMPQAQQ

-5012 TVRETLTDIEYT
+5012 TVRETLTDIQYV

-5038 DMASFMGQIG
+5038 DMAGFMGQIG

-5057 WQLNQGQRKA
+5057 WQINQGQRKA

-5077 SEKVEITSLR
+5077 SEKVEITGYR
-5087 DRQALWKASKTGAKA
+5087 DRLALWKASKSGAKA

-5109 RRRLAAVKERWGGG
+5109 RRRLAEVKERWGGA

-5189 TDDFERAIADYMA
+5189 TDDFERSIADYMA

-5226 ERLRRYSHDY
+5226 ERLRRYAHDY

-5285 GSARAAAEVARAY
+5285 GQARAAAEVARAY

-5369 GSAAARLERTI
+5369 GSAAAKLERTI
-5380 DFVATSY
+5380 DFVAASY

-5409 GVKAKA
+5409 GVQAKA
-5415 HRVFGGNALARHTM
+5415 NQVFAKNALAKHTM
-5429 LDTHWSPENFAKF
+5429 LGQHWSPENFATF

-5479 AWYRWSSLHG
+5479 AWYRWASLHG

-5519 QLYEDLWKWIT
+5519 QLYEDLWRWIT

-5540 REWIYDKTGQ
+5540 REWIFEKTGR

-5561 LYPLGMD
+5561 LYPLGID
-5568 MSRRIGF
+5568 MSRRIGL
-5575 QNILPETNS
+5575 QNILPGTSS
-5584 VQNALGIPADLLV
+5584 VQDALGIPADLLV
-5597 GRPKRAWQREKA
+5597 GRPQRAWRREKA
-5609 GDRYGA
+5609 GDRVGA
-5615 VAELL
+5615 VAELM
-5620 PNFAKNPVIAQGWR
+5620 PNFIKNPVIAQGWR
-5634 TQGAYTSRGDLLL
+5634 TEGAYTSRGDLLL

-5678 SGRDMNRQSGVRS
+5678 SGRDMSRQSGVRS